1 MKHQFPEPSFVAFQI
16 FAKMT
21 HLKIY
26 ACINL
31 SLLAGCAVQDTHQA
45 KLDQKQLRDVLM
57 DYTQDQILDN
67 LIRAYHGLPIVHFDF
82 ARISAGVTS
91 KIVPE
96 VGGGQ
101 SVTNV
106 QTRTPT
112 HTTVTTHQTGTT
124 MVDSVVKTLMAVGGV
139 VETVVTPFN
148 YAIGAERDNVISWD
162 QPLLDDPTVYAAYL
176 NFLSC
181 QDPDS
186 SCAAKEIV
194 EPINK
199 ITTTEEEP
207 TTITKTTET
216 TVKVGPD
223 GRPPSPTPPPSVD
236 TQHTTETSKKKVSS
250 TVTEAGTQKAFGWEI
265 KGSIRSLQRSA
276 SPPPKGAA
284 VVCRLWKDN
293 NYYWVPVDYQKAFF
307 ALCLATVARGKP
319 AASSGAEEVT
329 NQLRRYSESTAAAVF
344 AKPLRTSVP
353 RENGL
358 IKTGLV

>member
-26 ACINL
+26 ACISL
-31 SLLAGCAVQDTHQA
+31 ILLAGCAVQDTHQA

-57 DYTQDQILDN
+57 DYTSDTILDN

-91 KIVPE
+91 KIVPA

-148 YAIGAERDNVISWD
+148 YAIGAERDNVISLD
-162 QPLLDDPTVYAAYL
+162 VKPVLDDPTVYAAYL

-186 SCAAKEIV
+186 SCAAEDIR
-194 EPINK
+194 P
-199 ITTTEEEP
+199 
-207 TTITKTTET
+207 
-216 TVKVGPD
+216 VK
-223 GRPPSPTPPPSVD
+223 
-236 TQHTTETSKKKVSS
+236 
-250 TVTEAGTQKAFGWEI
+250 
-265 KGSIRSLQRSA
+265 
-276 SPPPKGAA
+276 
-284 VVCRLWKDN
+284 
-293 NYYWVPVDYQKAFF
+293 
-307 ALCLATVARGKP
+307 
-319 AASSGAEEVT
+319 
-329 NQLRRYSESTAAAVF
+329 
-344 AKPLRTSVP
+344 
-353 RENGL
+353 
-358 IKTGLV
+358 